1 MENKKEKLKRIR
13 ELEIKRTVL
22 NLVGLLFLAVLVGIF
37 AKSVG
42 AGKGNIATMLFS
54 FLAFVAIS
62 WALVK
67 LNKQWKSE
75 IRELKSSNPN

>member
-1 MENKKEKLKRIR
+1 MENRKEKLKRVR
-13 ELEIKRTVL
+13 ELEIKRTTL

-42 AGKGNIATMLFS
+42 AEKGNIAAMLFS

-62 WALVK
+62 
-67 LNKQWKSE
+67 
-75 IRELKSSNPN
+75 

>member
-1 MENKKEKLKRIR
+1 MENRKEKLKRIR

-42 AGKGNIATMLFS
+42 AGKGNIAAMLFS
-54 FLAFVAIS
+54 FLAFCCNFMS
-62 WALVK
+62 LGKVK
-67 LNKQWKSE
+67 
-75 IRELKSSNPN
+75 

>member
-1 MENKKEKLKRIR
+1 MENRKNLKRIR
-13 ELEIKRTVL
+13 ELEVKRTVL
-22 NLVGLLFLAVLVGIF
+22 NLVGLLFLAALVGIF

-42 AGKGNIATMLFS
+42 ANKGNIAAMLFS

-67 LNKQWKSE
+67 LNKQWKV
-75 IRELKSSNPN
+75 K